1 MILTDDRLA
10 QAQAHIDA
18 IKAKAED
25 DLAALRSAAA
35 SAKERVKS
43 GVDELRAEYEPQ
55 PEPESVP
62 AFGDENP
69 TIEVDM
75 PEEFSFTDF
84 DPGAPQTP
92 VEEIAATA
100 DAAPVVRFDPA
111 ENEITTDDDG
121 IPIWEDPA

>member
-25 DLAALRSAAA
+25 DLAALRSAAD
-35 SAKERVKS
+35 SAKERVES
-43 GVDELRAEYEPQ
+43 GVDGLRAEYDPQ
-55 PEPESVP
+55 PEAVP

-92 VEEIAATA
+92 VEEIAATG